1 MGGAGIYRA
10 NRKRAPPPSRPW
22 TQLDPG
28 GGRRRRGQLHSRGG
42 GGARGLEAEPGAV
55 SPAPAVATAVPY
67 TLWPGWLPTL
77 SSAARHPSIP
87 SCFPLCWPGAQVRLV
102 VLPRHCFSSSVSFRS
117 AGAPSGLCQPR
128 GSLCLPGAVPG
139 GGTTVFPSPPHH
151 QAPRLHP
158 RYPGRSS
165 VSPCGAG
172 PELPLPGRL
181 HNRCGW
187 RRRSPPHSWPHTCP
201 RNALPGRGQRPSA
214 RLRPRKV
221 SLCGPGLLTSR
232 VIR

>member
-102 VLPRHCFSSSVSFRS
+102 VLLRHCFSSSVSFRS

-139 GGTTVFPSPPHH
+139 GGTTVFPSPHTTRRRACIPGTLA
-151 QAPRLHP
+151 APL
-158 RYPGRSS
+158 YPSVGLVPSS
-165 VSPCGAG
+165 PSRADYTIAVAG
-172 PELPLPGRL
+172 GGGPLPIPGPTPVLATRSQAEGRDL
-181 HNRCGW
+181 
-187 RRRSPPHSWPHTCP
+187 
-201 RNALPGRGQRPSA
+201 A
-214 RLRPRKV
+214 RD
-221 SLCGPGLLTSR
+221 
-232 VIR
+232 